1 MLGSAPK
8 LAQIS
13 TIAQDLRV
21 ALASESAILPPMTE
35 SETQAVIDQALR
47 LDAAHRLALATRL
60 LDSVEEPDSAA
71 WTAAWTAE
79 LDRRSQAMEADGGA
93 STDEVMAR
101 VRSKLGR

>member
-1 MLGSAPK
+1 
-8 LAQIS
+8 
-13 TIAQDLRV
+13 
-21 ALASESAILPPMTE
+21 MTE

-47 LDAAHRLALATRL
+47 LDAAHRLELATRL
-60 LDSVEEPDSAA
+60 LDSVEGPDSDS

-79 LDRRSQAMEADGGA
+79 LDRRSQAMGPGAGA